1 MNTHELKKESN
12 DVYVYRKRIH
22 TQKDEKQT
30 KKVVVYFMSVRNICW
45 IDIHITNV

>member
-12 DVYVYRKRIH
+12 DVYLYRKRIH

-30 KKVVVYFMSVRNICW
+30 NKKGRRLFYEC
-45 IDIHITNV
+45 